1 MAAFAKTYTPQP
13 LRYRIVTAALSL
25 ALAFSVGV
33 NVDLL
38 RDTVL
43 ERVAETLPVSVETVG
58 VGTPAPAGAP
68 TLPAPTRPA
77 APTARGLETEF
88 QAVAA
93 RVGPTVV
100 NVTAVRRERSPR
112 GTVLTREGHGSGVIV
127 EGGYVVTNY
136 HVVDLA
142 GATLTAELSTGER
155 LPLRLVDVDR
165 GHDLALL
172 RPDLTGYAG
181 ALPTA
186 RLAADAQPAVGSWAL
201 AFGSPLDSELAG
213 SVSVGIISANY
224 RTAAAVNMRGM
235 DAAATFL
242 QTDAAVNP
250 GNSGGPLVNLDGEVV
265 GINTGILSKD
275 GGSQGIAFAVP
286 AAAVRRFVARALGR
300 SVGVPV
306 A

>member
-1 MAAFAKTYTPQP
+1 MNLETVAPAAAAAAVDDDDAAP
-13 LRYRIVTAALSL
+13 LSAAL
-25 ALAFSVGV
+25 
-33 NVDLL
+33 
-38 RDTVL
+38 
-43 ERVAETLPVSVETVG
+43 
-58 VGTPAPAGAP
+58 PA
-68 TLPAPTRPA
+68 RIA
-77 APTARGLETEF
+77 ASTARGLEADF
-88 QAVAA
+88 RAVAA
-93 RVGPTVV
+93 AVGPAVV

-112 GTVLTREGHGSGVIV
+112 GTVLSREGHGAGVLV

-142 GATLTAELSTGER
+142 GATLTAELSTGQR
-155 LPLRLVDVDR
+155 LPARLVSVDR

-172 RPDLTGYAG
+172 ELDRGNYAG

-186 RLAADAQPAVGSWAL
+186 RLGADAQPAVGSWAL

-224 RTAAAVNMRGM
+224 RTAAAVNMRGI
-235 DAAATFL
+235 APAATFL

-275 GGSQGIAFAVP
+275 GGSQGVAFAVP
-286 AAAVRRFVARALGR
+286 AATVRAFLTRALGR
-300 SVGVPV
+300 APGAVPV